1 MHLPWRLVALP
12 LALAASLCTLW
23 LMKVLIETRSIEEA
37 FEQPP
42 ARIVFISN
50 DLEDVDNP
58 EPPSPSQPERQ
69 EQPEPAEKAPT
80 EEQPTPPEPVEAPP
94 PPPEIK
100 EAKVRAPPPKKE
112 RPKQEPKPKATRKAS
127 APSAA
132 AQARFSSTPLYRPKP
147 SYPMH
152 ARRNRT
158 EGYVLV
164 RYSIAKSGAVTNVG
178 VISASP
184 PGIFDSAALDAV
196 RRWRYQPQPI
206 DRPGMQTR
214 ISFVLRGR

>member
-1 MHLPWRLVALP
+1 MFLPFRLAAIP
-12 LALAASLCTLW
+12 LALVASLCSVW

-50 DLEDVDNP
+50 DLEEMDNP
-58 EPPSPSQPERQ
+58 EPPSPHQEEKQEEQEPER
-69 EQPEPAEKAPT
+69 EPPPPEKTAPSEPEEVQPAPPAEKAI
-80 EEQPTPPEPVEAPP
+80 PVKPA
-94 PPPEIK
+94 
-100 EAKVRAPPPKKE
+100 PPKKE
-112 RPKQEPKPKATRKAS
+112 QPKKEAAKKAEAS
-127 APSAA
+127 PAA
-132 AQARFSSTPLYRPKP
+132 AQARFDSSPLYRPKP

-152 ARRNRT
+152 ARRSQT
-158 EGYVLV
+158 EGYVMV

-184 PGIFDSAALDAV
+184 PGVFESAALDAV